1 MTVQLVMKNG
11 VLDPSRH
18 NDFCMNM
25 KCLRQ
30 LGDLY
35 PIAMWIE
42 KLLNRVVDEANDRGD
57 SFAVNC
63 T

>member
-1 MTVQLVMKNG
+1 MTVQLVMQK
-11 VLDPSRH
+11 VAPDLSRH

-30 LGDLY
+30 LGDFY
-35 PIAMWIE
+35 PIAVWIE
-42 KLLNRVVDEANDRGD
+42 KLINRVIDETNDGGE
-57 SFAVNC
+57 SIAANC